1 MSVPSPR
8 PTLLPG
14 VRVLWRDA
22 GTAQVGADP
31 STGMVVSGLP
41 AGSADFL
48 GVLDGRRT
56 EAEALTAA
64 TELGLAA
71 EDAADLLAAL
81 RACGAVADGDPA
93 ADLGTRLPGAVRQRL
108 VPELGGVGRRC
119 RAPSTGV
126 GGVSAGAAPGT
137 SPDPLTHATSDP
149 TEGGPPWP
157 AARTPGAGVRAGGA
171 APARAIDAAAGAV
184 VAARSR
190 ARVVVRGGG
199 RICVPLAALL
209 AAAGVGHVHVDVDGT
224 VEPAE
229 VAVGG
234 HRADDV
240 RRPRATAAAE
250 AVRAV
255 APEVDTRPPRG
266 GVTPHFVV
274 LARAESPPVLA
285 ALTPETRRV
294 PHLALAVRGGLA
306 VVGPLVVP
314 GRTAC
319 LHCLYLHRCDRD
331 PHWPVLAAQFG
342 TGPEEGH
349 CSAAIAAVAAGV
361 AALQV
366 LGQLD
371 GGEPEALSATLEL
384 GSPGRLVR
392 RRTWRPHPRCGCLRT
407 VLADVG

>member
-1 MSVPSPR
+1 
-8 PTLLPG
+8 
-14 VRVLWRDA
+14 
-22 GTAQVGADP
+22 
-31 STGMVVSGLP
+31 
-41 AGSADFL
+41 
-48 GVLDGRRT
+48 VLDGRRT
-56 EAEALTAA
+56 EEEAFAAA

-71 EDAADLLAAL
+71 EDAAELLGAL
-81 RACGAVADGDPA
+81 RACGVVVDGDPA
-93 ADLGTRLPGAVRQRL
+93 AELGTRLPGAVRQRL
-108 VPELGGVGRRC
+108 VPELGGAGRQRRVPLTATVPASI
-119 RAPSTGV
+119 RAHPT
-126 GGVSAGAAPGT
+126 AGT
-137 SPDPLTHATSDP
+137 SQDTAADAPPDPP
-149 TEGGPPWP
+149 TT
-157 AARTPGAGVRAGGA
+157 RPGAGTDRAGAGPPRAVISGA
-171 APARAIDAAAGAV
+171 AAV
-184 VAARSR
+184 VAARGR

-199 RICVPLAALL
+199 RIAVPLAALL

-224 VEPAE
+224 VGPAE

-250 AVRAV
+250 AIRAV
-255 APEVDTRPPRG
+255 APEVDTRPPRST
-266 GVTPHFVV
+266 VAPHFVV
-274 LARAESPPVLA
+274 LARADSPPVVA

-294 PHLALAVRGGLA
+294 PHLALAVRGDLA

-331 PHWPVLAAQFG
+331 PRWPVLAAQLT

-349 CSAAIAAVAAGV
+349 CSAAVAAVAAGV

-366 LGQLD
+366 LGHLD

-392 RRTWRPHPRCGCLRT
+392 RRTWPPHPRCGCLRSP
-407 VLADVG
+407 LADVG

>member
-1 MSVPSPR
+1 MSVPSSK

-14 VRVLWRDA
+14 MRVLWRDA
-22 GTAQVGADP
+22 GTVQVGTDP
-31 STGMVVSGLP
+31 STGVVVSGLP

-56 EAEALTAA
+56 EAEALAA
-64 TELGLAA
+64 ASELGLAA
-71 EDAADLLAAL
+71 EDAEELLGTL
-81 RACGAVADGDPA
+81 RACGAVVDGDPA
-93 ADLGTRLPGAVRQRL
+93 ADLGRRLPGAVRQRL
-108 VPELGGVGRRC
+108 VPELGGAGRR
-119 RAPSTGV
+119 RAPLMAALPAST
-126 GGVSAGAAPGT
+126 PGRRT
-137 SPDPLTHATSDP
+137 M
-149 TEGGPPWP
+149 GPPGDT
-157 AARTPGAGVRAGGA
+157 AADAPPHPPTGPPGAGRGEADGTPPRVIGSGA
-171 APARAIDAAAGAV
+171 AAV
-184 VAARSR
+184 VAARGR
-190 ARVVVRGGG
+190 ARIVVRGGG
-199 RICVPLAALL
+199 RISVPLAALL

-224 VEPAE
+224 VGPAE

-250 AVRAV
+250 AIRAV
-255 APEVDTRPPRG
+255 APEVDTRPPRST
-266 GVTPHFVV
+266 VEPHFVV
-274 LARAESPPVLA
+274 LARAESPPVVA

-294 PHLALAVRGGLA
+294 PHLALAVRGDLG

-319 LHCLYLHRCDRD
+319 LHCVYLHRCDRD
-331 PHWPVLAAQFG
+331 PRWPVLAAQLT

-349 CSAAIAAVAAGV
+349 CSAAIAAVAAGI

-366 LGQLD
+366 LGHLD

-392 RRTWRPHPRCGCLRT
+392 RRTWPPHPRCGCLRT
-407 VLADVG
+407 ALADVG